1 MHLNNYIPFCY
12 YLSALLILVWSQGG
26 IFFFSFGLFILS
38 ISHNV
43 LVFIVVWVMKV
54 RRLIYKA
61 QEEISSSFK
70 VEKTNIFTTKVE
82 MQFHWHLAGR
92 ET

>member
-12 YLSALLILVWSQGG
+12 DLSAPLILVWSQGG
-26 IFFFSFGLFILS
+26 VFVFSFGLFILS

-43 LVFIVVWVMKV
+43 FIVVWMMKV

-61 QEEISSSFK
+61 QEEISSRFK
-70 VEKTNIFTTKVE
+70 VEKTNIFTTKVK
-82 MQFHWHLAGR
+82 MQFHGHLAGR
-92 ET
+92 EI